1 MVFET
6 NKVIFLDSSF
16 FKALIDIKDDFH
28 SPAVKIWKRMAEQ
41 DVKLITIN
49 YILDET
55 FTLIRVKCGLLAVI
69 DFRERLSAGL
79 KRMKIIRVLLTDEE
93 KAWKWFLKDWSNLS
107 FTDCVSFAV
116 MQRLEL
122 KRVATFDQHFSK
134 AGFKIV

>member
-1 MVFET
+1 MVFKKDE
-6 NKVIFLDSSF
+6 VIFLDSSF
-16 FKALIDIKDDFH
+16 FKALIDIKDEFH
-28 SPAVKIWKRMAEQ
+28 TQAVKIWKIIADQ
-41 DVKLITIN
+41 DVNFITTN

-55 FTLIRVKCGLLAVI
+55 FTLIRVKCGLQAVT

-116 MQRLEL
+116 MERLEL
-122 KRVATFDQHFSK
+122 KRVATFDHHFSK